1 MRKLFLLLCILF
13 SLVSFGQNNA
23 IQTMKRLMKEQ
34 ETAWNNGNLQAF
46 MQPYWQSDSLLF
58 VGKNGPTYG
67 WNATLKRYE
76 QSYPTKDAMGEL
88 KFEIVETRSLSKN
101 CYLMLGKWTLIR
113 KNDQP
118 GGYFTLVW
126 KKIGKQWVI
135 VADHSS

>member
-46 MQPYWQSDSLLF
+46 MQPYWQSHSLLF

>member
-1 MRKLFLLLCILF
+1 MRKLFLLLCIFF
-13 SLVSFGQNNA
+13 SQVSFGQNKA